1 MDAVDYDSPIGKLR
15 LEADQ
20 SGLRAIQFPIS
31 DDFRRNDLAD
41 IRDKPNANP
50 HLANARRDLDRYF
63 SSSSPFSLPTT
74 LSPQGTPFQI
84 GVWTELR
91 KVPSGAVATY
101 GQIAQRIGNPKAS
114 RAVGLANNRNPIPIF
129 LPCHRI
135 VGSGGKLVG
144 YAGEIWRKEWLL
156 QHEGAII

>member
-15 LEADQ
+15 LEADR
-20 SGLRAIQFPIS
+20 SGLRAIRFPIS
-31 DDFRRNDLAD
+31 DDASRNDLVE
-41 IRDKPNANP
+41 KPNANP
-50 HLANARRDLDRYF
+50 HLANAQRDLDRYF
-63 SSSSPFSLPTT
+63 CSDSSFSLQTT
-74 LSPQGTPFQI
+74 LSPKGTPFQI
-84 GVWTELR
+84 SVWTELR

-101 GQIAQRIGNPKAS
+101 GQIARRIGSPNAS

-135 VGSGGKLVG
+135 VGAGGKLVG

-156 QHEGAII
+156 KHEGAII